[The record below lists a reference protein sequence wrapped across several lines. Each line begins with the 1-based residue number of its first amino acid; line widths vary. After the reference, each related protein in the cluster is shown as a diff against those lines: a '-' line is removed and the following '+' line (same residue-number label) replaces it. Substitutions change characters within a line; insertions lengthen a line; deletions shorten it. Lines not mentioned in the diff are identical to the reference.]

1 MLLCFFFFL
10 AVSPRLHFSL
20 HVVAAVDCRDGVE
33 ALPHCTG
40 DTNCT
45 LSSSLQR
52 HHRPAAPT
60 MSELGASTSET
71 YTQQS
76 STLISS
82 KLAPSAAAV
91 SGNPAATP
99 TRSAPAAAT
108 ATVTATA
115 ALAPD
120 RREQRKAAEMVVA
133 DVRGTV
139 EYRAAWD
146 VELWKAI
153 QTSRLRRELEEQ
165 KKKALAALAKFVKS
179 REQQAMESCELRERE
194 SGRREQRLVEEE
206 KQIEKRKWRL
216 AEMEKDMRNIRQQLV
231 EARRRAEA
239 EAQAEVRRAKE
250 DAAHAVALQ
259 EQRIQA
265 AEAHTKRAE
274 ERLQQTQRDY
284 LMLSEEFHR
293 FRTRELAAPPEK
305 STSIEARLRTEFA
318 MEQQALQDRLER
330 RHAEREEQLTRRCRE
345 LEEENRRLTALATKR
360 KEQMRRGTEEV
371 ARLTSV
377 NNALEGR
384 LRQRSARDIAA
395 EAADARKT
403 EKQVVM
409 GDATPQIP
417 AVDVLPIAEEIE
429 RLRCERRA
437 ILEGSAGAL
446 DVDSDVVRCL
456 DAKINDMLERLNGR
470 GPSL

>member
-1 MLLCFFFFL
+1 
-10 AVSPRLHFSL
+10 
-20 HVVAAVDCRDGVE
+20 
-33 ALPHCTG
+33 
-40 DTNCT
+40 
-45 LSSSLQR
+45 
-52 HHRPAAPT
+52 
-60 MSELGASTSET
+60 MSEMSASTSET

-76 STLISS
+76 PTPISP
-82 KLAPSAAAV
+82 KRAPSAAAV
-91 SGNPAATP
+91 SGDPAATP

-108 ATVTATA
+108 ETAV
-115 ALAPD
+115 LAPG
-120 RREQRKAAEMVVA
+120 RREERKAAATVVA

-153 QTSRLRRELEEQ
+153 QTARLRRELEEQ

-179 REQQAMESCELRERE
+179 REQQATESCELRERE

-206 KQIEKRKWRL
+206 KNIEKRKWRL
-216 AEMEKDMRNIRQQLV
+216 AEMEKDLRNIRQQLA

-293 FRTRELAAPPEK
+293 FRTRELSAPPEK
-305 STSIEARLRTEFA
+305 PASIETRLRTEFA

-345 LEEENRRLTALATKR
+345 LEEENKRLTALATKR
-360 KEQMRRGTEEV
+360 KEQIRRGMEEV

-377 NNALEGR
+377 NNALEDR
-384 LRQRSARDIAA
+384 IRQRSAKDTTA
-395 EAADARKT
+395 EAADGIKT
-403 EKQVVM
+403 EKKVVV
-409 GDATPQIP
+409 GDATPPIP

-446 DVDSDVVRCL
+446 DKDSDVVRCL
-456 DAKINDMLERLNGR
+456 DARINDMLERLNGR